1 VSDDKDDK
9 EKKLPTS
16 ADGAKNKK
24 EEQLGDYVVEVPGGI
39 VYYLRRPDGK
49 LYSREF
55 STEEL
60 ISDEAISDDDLRDA
74 GRAKTIDLD
83 TILAIQ
89 DIQEADKE
97 IHVPV
102 FNGAGTEEPR
112 LRPISGGLELHFSQ
126 SDLNN
131 FVAHRKTG
139 LAAKSLDWIDRASL
153 ALWESTGGEI
163 SHRTVTAL
171 RESVLDKY
179 TSPDSH
185 SKVLSFAV
193 GFLKFLAKTKMEPR
207 YTSFELFLEMPRA
220 VKERKSVTERI
231 VTQDDIKN
239 VLGHIK
245 QAEHRGAISAERSA
259 QYSAFVIFG
268 AFTGQRSLATMA
280 KLTVGQF
287 REVLQSE
294 KPALHVESSQDKIR
308 MSHFVPPHPQ
318 VVTAVQPLLDGRKN
332 EDRVFAYGSFL
343 MWVKRQKI
351 PMLRFNGHFVL
362 GDLRKFCEQHGDIIQ
377 WAQSN
382 RAYILTHGVST
393 VEWKHYRAPLPDSVY
408 DIYMQYW
415 GDVCLA
421 CEDACVI
428 VNVDESAYRS
438 TFCGR

>member
-1 VSDDKDDK
+1 
-9 EKKLPTS
+9 
-16 ADGAKNKK
+16 
-24 EEQLGDYVVEVPGGI
+24 
-39 VYYLRRPDGK
+39 
-49 LYSREF
+49 F

-185 SKVLSFAV
+185 SKVLSFAAGV
-193 GFLKFLAKTKMEPR
+193 
-207 YTSFELFLEMPRA
+207 
-220 VKERKSVTERI
+220 
-231 VTQDDIKN
+231 
-239 VLGHIK
+239 
-245 QAEHRGAISAERSA
+245 
-259 QYSAFVIFG
+259 
-268 AFTGQRSLATMA
+268 
-280 KLTVGQF
+280 
-287 REVLQSE
+287 
-294 KPALHVESSQDKIR
+294 
-308 MSHFVPPHPQ
+308 PQ
-318 VVTAVQPLLDGRKN
+318 VSG
-332 EDRVFAYGSFL
+332 
-343 MWVKRQKI
+343 
-351 PMLRFNGHFVL
+351 
-362 GDLRKFCEQHGDIIQ
+362 
-377 WAQSN
+377 
-382 RAYILTHGVST
+382 
-393 VEWKHYRAPLPDSVY
+393 
-408 DIYMQYW
+408 
-415 GDVCLA
+415 
-421 CEDACVI
+421 
-428 VNVDESAYRS
+428 
-438 TFCGR
+438 